1 LNISDRPIG
10 IFDSGVGGIT
20 VFKEIKKLL
29 PGENIIYFGDTKHNP
44 YGSKSKDAVTRLS
57 TENVRFL
64 LGKKVKYI
72 VVACNTASA
81 LSLPF
86 LKKIFSVPMS
96 GVIEAGAKAALEITK
111 NKKIGV
117 IGTRATIESGAYL
130 KALLKLDPK
139 LKIKSL
145 ACPLFVPL
153 VEEGWAGSKIAELT
167 ALEYLKIFM
176 EFKAD
181 TLVLGCTHYPF
192 LKPVIGKILKKTGL
206 IDSAAETAKAVRKEL
221 EQKSLLRNNT
231 AKPAYAFYVTDG
243 PARFKKVGSSF
254 LGYNIGPVKLIE
266 ME

>member
-1 LNISDRPIG
+1 MNISDRPIG

-111 NKKIGV
+111 NNDFWLPDQNGNMMKFKNENNFYYIG
-117 IGTRATIESGAYL
+117 E
-130 KALLKLDPK
+130 
-139 LKIKSL
+139 
-145 ACPLFVPL
+145 FV
-153 VEEGWAGSKIAELT
+153 GG
-167 ALEYLKIFM
+167 
-176 EFKAD
+176 
-181 TLVLGCTHYPF
+181 
-192 LKPVIGKILKKTGL
+192 KTGYL
-206 IDSAAETAKAVRKEL
+206 PQAKQTFDSIFNVNGRPIAIAVLYSDNRMADIFSILRQL
-221 EQKSLLRNNT
+221 E
-231 AKPAYAFYVTDG
+231 
-243 PARFKKVGSSF
+243 SSF
-254 LGYNIGPVKLIE
+254 F
-266 ME
+266 